1 MTPTTILYHRYAME
15 AYCDPLKTAYPFHAY
30 ITGRHIMNI
39 RNILQIKY
47 ETNQAYYGSQKQTT
61 LLSRTYTIYDYYY
74 HWKTSDEQQA
84 SSKSNAFN
92 VPHIYGFS
100 IQYQQG

>member
-39 RNILQIKY
+39 RNILQVKY
-47 ETNQAYYGSQKQTT
+47 EKN
-61 LLSRTYTIYDYYY
+61 
-74 HWKTSDEQQA
+74 
-84 SSKSNAFN
+84 
-92 VPHIYGFS
+92 
-100 IQYQQG
+100 